1 MGRQSNKVKKRTTK
15 KRDFSQFSV
24 ERFNSE
30 TEDNYIDSDI
40 IMAKHIKY

>member
-1 MGRQSNKVKKRTTK
+1 MGRQSNKVTKRTTK
-15 KRDFSQFSV
+15 KLDFSQFSV
-24 ERFNSE
+24 ARFNSE